1 MSEENSYPLVELLKK
16 RERKTYE
23 HDISS
28 IVKVPGPLMADFRVP
43 TKVEQDRALAGA
55 HRYVARVLKETP
67 EQVND
72 PDLLAD
78 AKAAFIVAEMVR
90 QAGKAMPH
98 FNDGEHVIELLS
110 ADQIRD
116 LVHICNVVRG
126 KESGDPDELTDELI
140 EALVI
145 TLSQGA
151 DSELPERLMAGKSFG
166 FSVQLNVL
174 LACKLVEERAK
185 QKEAA

>member
-1 MSEENSYPLVELLKK
+1 MSEENSYPLVELLRK

-28 IVKVPGPLMADFRVP
+28 ILKVPCPLMADFRVP

-55 HRYVARVLKETP
+55 HRYVSKMLKENP

-72 PDLLAD
+72 PDLLQD

-90 QAGKAMPH
+90 QSGSKLPH
-98 FNDGEHVIELLS
+98 FNDGEHVTELLS

-116 LVHICNVVRG
+116 LVHLCNVVRA
-126 KESGDPDELTDELI
+126 KESGDPDELNDELI

-145 TLSQGA
+145 TLAEGA

-174 LACKLVEERAK
+174 LACKLQEERAK
-185 QKEAA
+185 RAEAA